1 MPGESKSIWNAA
13 AGSLDFGAGSGY
25 VATMELIE
33 KLEARFGDLLGRIKQ
48 LEEDNREL
56 ATQLEAELGKKRE
69 VQERIEALLTKVQT
83 SLD

>member
-1 MPGESKSIWNAA
+1 MPAENKSIWNVA

>member
-1 MPGESKSIWNAA
+1 
-13 AGSLDFGAGSGY
+13 
-25 VATMELIE
+25 MELIE